1 MSRFRFAIFFSI
13 VFSIYGLINYYLFR
27 SGWNAV
33 QGSSSAPWLLAL
45 FLLFSLS
52 FIAGRFAERVS
63 LAWPSAALV
72 WVGSFWLAG
81 MVYLL
86 MAAVF
91 SDLIGLFGIRLVP
104 ASVSD
109 AEVLG
114 AIIAVVV
121 VIVVAGY
128 VNARSPRISTR
139 TIRIAK
145 NGHRFASL
153 NIVAASDIHL
163 GTIVC
168 KSRLERIVEKINAL
182 KPDLVL
188 LPGDVV
194 DEDIGPVIRQNL
206 GETLRKIDAKYGVL
220 AITGNHEYIGGVEEA
235 CRYLVDHGIVMLRDA
250 VHLIEESVVIVGR
263 EDRSIGQFAGKKRK
277 SLHELLE
284 NVNRTLPIILM
295 DHQPFRLDEAEKEGV
310 DIQLSGHTHHGQLW
324 PFNFITR
331 RIFEV
336 SRGYKKK
343 GNLHVYVSA
352 GVGTWGPPVRT
363 GNRPEIVQLLVMF
376 E

>member
-1 MSRFRFAIFFSI
+1 
-13 VFSIYGLINYYLFR
+13 
-27 SGWNAV
+27 
-33 QGSSSAPWLLAL
+33 
-45 FLLFSLS
+45 
-52 FIAGRFAERVS
+52 
-63 LAWPSAALV
+63 
-72 WVGSFWLAG
+72 
-81 MVYLL
+81 
-86 MAAVF
+86 
-91 SDLIGLFGIRLVP
+91 
-104 ASVSD
+104 
-109 AEVLG
+109 
-114 AIIAVVV
+114 
-121 VIVVAGY
+121 
-128 VNARSPRISTR
+128 
-139 TIRIAK
+139 
-145 NGHRFASL
+145 
-153 NIVAASDIHL
+153 
-163 GTIVC
+163 
-168 KSRLERIVEKINAL
+168 
-182 KPDLVL
+182 
-188 LPGDVV
+188 
-194 DEDIGPVIRQNL
+194 
-206 GETLRKIDAKYGVL
+206 
-220 AITGNHEYIGGVEEA
+220 
-235 CRYLVDHGIVMLRDA
+235 
-250 VHLIEESVVIVGR
+250 VIVGR

>member
-45 FLLFSLS
+45 FLVFSLS
-52 FIAGRFAERVS
+52 FIAGRFAERVT
-63 LAWPSAALV
+63 LAWPSAVLV

-86 MAAVF
+86 MAAVL

-121 VIVVAGY
+121 VIVAAGY

-145 NGHRFASL
+145 NGRRFASL

-235 CRYLVDHGIVMLRDA
+235 CQYLVDHGIVMLRDA